1 MKGGREGGRED
12 NERREGEEKRVWERE
27 RQQGFKLSRQACADD
42 HI

>member
-1 MKGGREGGRED
+1 MKGGREREKIMKGGRVK
-12 NERREGEEKRVWERE
+12 NRRYGERE